1 MAFTQRQVQI
11 IQEKRPDLRF
21 QPIPTLDDLIIEF
34 LKKYDVD
41 VKPITSK
48 SKNIRDNMI
57 GGAVTGMAGIDS
69 GGDVFI
75 ASGQEKQ
82 TKVQEWTQWKQW
94 ALDHKDF
101 EEFKSKRLEENQFF
115 NESVLKKINTSPL
128 KEELENIFKR
138 SVVFDMSDELFYR
151 ISLIGFLV
159 IFSSMVF
166 FLMQYREK
174 KENTISQISKT
185 EEIKSL
191 KF

>member
-21 QPIPTLDDLIIEF
+21 QPIPDLDDLIIEF

-41 VKPITSK
+41 VKQTTSK
-48 SKNIRDNMI
+48 SKSIRDNLI
-57 GGAVTGMAGIDS
+57 GGAVTGMAGIDA

-101 EEFKSKRLEENQFF
+101 EEFKKKRLEENQFF
-115 NESVLKKINTSPL
+115 NQSILEKINTSPL

-138 SVVFDMSDELFYR
+138 SAVFDMSDDLFYR
-151 ISLIGFLV
+151 ISLIGFLI
-159 IFSSMVF
+159 IFGSMIF

-174 KENTISQISKT
+174 KDNTISQISNI
-185 EEIKSL
+185 ELMKSL